1 MNQIT
6 QTSTG
11 IGISVIVPVH
21 NGGETFRLCL
31 ESLKQ
36 TLPPPRE
43 IIVVADGDS
52 DGSWQL
58 AKALGFQVLISPSR
72 GGPARARNFGACRA
86 QGEILFF
93 VDADV
98 TVPSDAISQMA
109 MAFEREPY
117 LAAVFGSYDD
127 EPGEAN
133 FLSQY
138 RNLLHHYVH
147 QAGREEASTFW
158 GACGAI
164 RREIFFAV
172 GGFDERYGRPTEVI
186 SGIEDIELG
195 YRLKNA
201 RYRIRLCKALQ
212 VKHLKR
218 WDMVSM
224 VRTDLFVRALPW
236 TELILRNRRFI
247 NDLNTDMSGRASV
260 ILVFLLVSSLLFSFW
275 QPLALAAAGVM
286 ALMLLFL
293 NVRLYRFFFR
303 KRGLKFALQSIPWH
317 WLYFFYSGVA
327 FAVGVIRHVVNF
339 DRLGHRSLPLVS
351 GPPNAESRRERPR

>member
-1 MNQIT
+1 MNHSSLDFT
-6 QTSTG
+6 L
-11 IGISVIVPVH
+11 SVIVPVH
-21 NGGETFRLCL
+21 NGGEQFHKCL
-31 ESLKQ
+31 ESLIK
-36 TLPPPRE
+36 TLPPPAE

-52 DGSWQL
+52 DDSWQL
-58 AKALGFQVLISPSR
+58 AKAFGIQALRLPSR
-72 GGPARARNFGACRA
+72 GGPARARNLGARMA
-86 QGEILFF
+86 RGEILVF

-98 TVPSDAISQMA
+98 TIPSDAMSQVA

-172 GGFDERYGRPTEVI
+172 GGFDEQYGRPSKVI

-201 RYRIRLCKALQ
+201 GYRIRLCKALQ

-218 WDMVSM
+218 WNLVSM

-236 TELILRNRRFI
+236 TELILRDRRFI
-247 NDLNTDMSGRASV
+247 NDLNTGISGRASV
-260 ILVFLLVSSLLFSFW
+260 VLVFLLLNSLVFSFW
-275 QPLALAAAGVM
+275 HPLALALAGVM
-286 ALMLLFL
+286 ALMLLIL
-293 NVRLYRFFFR
+293 NAPLYRFFLR
-303 KRGLKFALQSIPWH
+303 KRGIRFTLQSLPYH
-317 WLYFFYSGVA
+317 WLYFFYCGVA
-327 FAVGVIRHVVNF
+327 FAVGTVRHFVNP
-339 DRLGHRSLPLVS
+339 DRIQKKLPPLVS
-351 GPPNAESRRERPR
+351 GGPPSAESRMEQR